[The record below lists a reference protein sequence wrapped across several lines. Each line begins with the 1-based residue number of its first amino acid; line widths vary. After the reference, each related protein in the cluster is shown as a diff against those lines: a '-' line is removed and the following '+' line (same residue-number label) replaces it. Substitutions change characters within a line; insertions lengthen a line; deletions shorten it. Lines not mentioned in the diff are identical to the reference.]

1 MSINNNNIA
10 DFITYLFRKRKG
22 SEPPQEL
29 LERWRALS
37 NDEIA
42 AQLSGLFQSW
52 GLTDED
58 KRMEINTY
66 FKETLFSSK
75 QVPQQEQQQRPR
87 VVPVPVNQP
96 VQQPFNPFPPRVK
109 KKKRWVWITAS
120 ILALLGLYMGVRYL
134 SYANMQYVYTIT
146 DNVLVRNEA
155 KEVVARMD
163 LYEATGSTPSFQKLR
178 AVDKNIYQRS
188 IDNTDKVYPCRKV
201 MLSEGSFWSYLFNN
215 NAEVGYV
222 NTNYVVDNVKEF
234 NLYQNAFKEVKNN
247 RAENSDLKAIY
258 RKIIIGSMSLD
269 PAMESRYIALH
280 TNNIPRAAAEATY
293 GIIKQN
299 ITNNVKY
306 ILIAGLSDGGYYSF
320 EGDIQSNDFSPPQRI
335 MLVTE
340 QDGEKPLTGTYRFM
354 NRDGKIIL
362 YDCMTN
368 TPTNYEAQ
376 KDGDGKITAFA
387 YKEPKLLDQI
397 IDAILPGDD
406 PDTASPAP

>member
-1 MSINNNNIA
+1 MSINNSNIA
-10 DFITYLFRKRKG
+10 DFISFLYRKRKG
-22 SEPPQEL
+22 TEPPAEL
-29 LERWRALS
+29 LERWKALS

-66 FKETLFSSK
+66 FKETLFTPK
-75 QVPQQEQQQRPR
+75 PVPQPQRPR
-87 VVPVPVNQP
+87 VVPIPAEQTP
-96 VQQPFNPFPPRVK
+96 GQPFNPFPPKQRK
-109 KKKRWVWITAS
+109 RKRWPYIVGTVV
-120 ILALLGLYMGVRYL
+120 LLLLSYVGVRYI
-134 SYANMQYVYTIT
+134 SYANMPYLYTIT

-163 LYEATGSTPSFQKLR
+163 LYEAGGNVPSYQKLR
-178 AVDKNIYQRS
+178 AVDKEIYQRS

-201 MLSEGSFWSYLFNN
+201 MLSQGNFFKYLFNS

-234 NLYQNAFKEVKNN
+234 NLYQTAFKEVKNN
-247 RAENSDLKAIY
+247 KAENSDLKAIY

-269 PAMESRYIALH
+269 AAMENRYIALH
-280 TNNIPRAAAEATY
+280 TSNIPRSAADATY
-293 GIIKQN
+293 GIIKQA

-306 ILIAGLSDGGYYSF
+306 ILIAGLSDGFYYSF
-320 EGDIQSNDFSPPQRI
+320 EGDVQSNDFTAPQKI
-335 MLVTE
+335 MLITE
-340 QDGEKPLTGTYRFM
+340 NEGERPLSGSYRFM
-354 NRDGKIIL
+354 NREGKIIL
-362 YDCMTN
+362 YDCLTN

-376 KDGDGKITAFA
+376 KDSDGRITAFA

-406 PDTASPAP
+406 ADTAQ